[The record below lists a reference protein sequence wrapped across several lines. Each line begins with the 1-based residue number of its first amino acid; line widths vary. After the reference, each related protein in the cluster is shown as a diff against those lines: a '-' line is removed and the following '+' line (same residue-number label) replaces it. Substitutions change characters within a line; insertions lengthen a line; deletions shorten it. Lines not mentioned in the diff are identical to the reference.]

1 MLGNGA
7 GEPARPLTSGW
18 VQRPIVCASSALSR
32 AWRAALDVGDDERV
46 AAPCD
51 TLYGAPR
58 TFHKGE
64 FDGREITVFE
74 FHDMRD
80 FTMVIAHE
88 LGHAL
93 GLGHVDDRTVIMHAV
108 GGEQTIEPLGLA
120 AADLAALK
128 TACRRP

>member
-32 AWRAALDVGDDERV
+32 AWGAALDVGDDEQV

-58 TFHKGE
+58 AFHKDE
-64 FDGREITVFE
+64 FDGPEITVFE

-93 GLGHVDDRTVIMHAV
+93 GLWHVDDPTGA
-108 GGEQTIEPLGLA
+108 
-120 AADLAALK
+120 LAALK
-128 TACRRP
+128 TVCRRP